1 MKKNETKAGS
11 KKPPEVRA
19 REQLEDQAFNHML
32 LWLAAAAVVEVIMLL
47 INRYYIHA
55 RGGEM
60 GTFSVLHTIL
70 GAGLIAGIVLFVLF
84 LLWGFRIRQK
94 GEAKDGILQ
103 FILSAVFLCVGIG
116 GFLMRNYGTAVA
128 PAVLGVVP
136 GLAVLM
142 LVFYLYQKEFFG
154 CAIAGGLGILGL
166 WLFRATGGSRNYYG
180 YLVVALIIVVALAA
194 LALAL
199 KKKDGVLTIREKDV
213 TVLQP
218 GAAYAAY
225 YLTAV
230 ITAVLLLAPIALGT
244 AVAYYA
250 IWVMAAWLFILAVYF
265 TAKLM

>member
-1 MKKNETKAGS
+1 MKKKETKAGRN
-11 KKPPEVRA
+11 KPPEVRT
-19 REQLEDQAFNHML
+19 REQLEDQAFNRML
-32 LWLAAAAVVEVIMLL
+32 LWLAAAAVVEVVMLL
-47 INRYYIHA
+47 VNRYYIHA
-55 RGGEM
+55 RVEELGALP
-60 GTFSVLHTIL
+60 VLYNIL

-84 LLWGFRIRQK
+84 LLWGYRIRQK
-94 GEAKDGILQ
+94 GEGKDGILQ
-103 FILSAVFLCVGIG
+103 FILSAVFLCIGIG
-116 GFLMRNYGTAVA
+116 GFLMRNYSTAAA

-166 WLFRATGGSRNYYG
+166 WLFRATGGRTYYG

-194 LALAL
+194 LALTL
-199 KKKDGVLTIREKDV
+199 KKKDGALTLRGKDV

-230 ITAVLLLAPIALGT
+230 ITAVLLLAPLALGT